1 MEYKG
6 GAKAKGLR
14 AICEVSSLGFSMLVL
29 GILVPWYVRKET
41 ERKEQ
46 MKLKEKLKDFISY
59 PSIMSTSN
67 KKTFQAFGM
76 MLDQSKQ

>member
-1 MEYKG
+1 
-6 GAKAKGLR
+6 
-14 AICEVSSLGFSMLVL
+14 MLIL

-46 MKLKEKLKDFISY
+46 MKIKQKLKDLTTY
-59 PSIMSTSN
+59 PSLNLTSN

-76 MLDQSKQ
+76 MLERQQKI